1 MRLAYRSA
9 LEALS
14 VDLSVSLRNIVRH
27 QRRTLAGSMAVILGV
42 VALMLAA
49 GFIEWIYSAMR
60 EGTIHAGLGHI
71 QIVKRG
77 YLERGTADP
86 FAYMLPDDSPDA
98 KIVAAAPGVAQV
110 APRLKFTG
118 LISFHDESLSF
129 LGEGLDTD
137 REVGG
142 RYGTL
147 MESGAP
153 LANADPT
160 GIILGMGLAKNLGVN
175 VGDTVVLVV
184 NKRGGALG
192 GVEAKVRGTFSTPTK
207 AYDDVAAQVPYA
219 LAKEVLQVDAAHAWV
234 MYLHET
240 AMTVPALDFLRTRL
254 SADLQAV
261 PWFETADFYNKTV
274 RLFSRQVLVMKLII
288 GLVVILSISNT
299 MMMSVMERTNEIAT
313 AMAVGV
319 RRGRVLSQF
328 LIEGLLIGV
337 AGGAMGIGLGYALAH
352 VISVIGIPMPPPPGM
367 ARGFIG
373 EILVTP
379 SLAWQAMLLATL
391 TALIASIH
399 PAWRASR
406 MVIVDALRHGR

>member
-1 MRLAYRSA
+1 M
-9 LEALS
+9 
-14 VDLSVSLRNIVRH
+14 I
-27 QRRTLAGSMAVILGV
+27 
-42 VALMLAA
+42 
-49 GFIEWIYSAMR
+49 
-60 EGTIHAGLGHI
+60 
-71 QIVKRG
+71 
-77 YLERGTADP
+77 
-86 FAYMLPDDSPDA
+86 PDDSPDS
-98 KIVAAAPGVAQV
+98 KVVAGAPGVLQV

-118 LISFHDESLSF
+118 LISFRDESLSF

-147 MESGAP
+147 VEAGEP
-153 LANADPT
+153 LANSDPA
-160 GIILGMGLAKNLGVN
+160 GIILGQGLAKNLGVS

-184 NKRGGALG
+184 NKRGGSLG

-219 LAKEVLQVDAAHAWV
+219 MAKEVLQVDSAHAWV
-234 MYLHET
+234 MYLDET
-240 AMTVPALDFLRTRL
+240 AKTTAALDYLSTRL
-254 SADLQAV
+254 SADLEAV

-274 RLFSRQVLVMKLII
+274 KLFSRQVLIMKLII

-313 AMAVGV
+313 SMAVGV

-328 LIEGLLIGV
+328 LFEGLLIGL
-337 AGGAMGIGLGYALAH
+337 AGGAMGVGLGYALAH
-352 VISVIGIPMPPPPGM
+352 VISIIGIPMPPPPGM

-373 EILVTP
+373 EIIVTP
-379 SLAWQAMLLATL
+379 NLAWEAMLLATT
-391 TALIASIH
+391 TALIASIQ

-406 MVIVDALRHGR
+406 MIIVDALRHGR